1 MSSKNFIIKNGL
13 TVGSTEVVDSSG
25 DLTAAAFGTAAN
37 EAIDDQ
43 VNSLLTAGSGISL
56 SYNDSAGTLTITRD
70 AETGDIEG
78 VTAGNGLSGGGTSGT
93 VSLAVDLN
101 ELSAATVNV
110 ANDSIALIDADDS
123 NGSKKE
129 SIADFVSAIAGS
141 GLSAS
146 SGQLSISET
155 GDISSVTAGT
165 GLSGGGSSGDVT
177 LAVDLSELTDMTQA
191 VNSSQDELI
200 ILDNGADRR
209 KLISEIP
216 LSAFNN
222 DSGFAAGDI
231 TTVTAGDGLT
241 GGGSSGDVSLAVSV
255 DDSSIETSSDV
266 MRVKAGGITNAMLA
280 GSIAAGKLAG
290 SIGNS
295 LLSNSA
301 ITIDGTSVSLGG
313 SITTT
318 NTVDMGDGFVI
329 EDGDGTE
336 VTITENKEVKF
347 VEGGGIDINWTD
359 TSTGSDGDPYDLTF
373 TIADGGVTNDMLAG
387 SIANSKL
394 SNNQLT
400 VNSNTAALGG
410 TITLDSDD
418 IGEGSSNLYHPTA
431 RARAAISAGTGVGI
445 SSGEISIGQA
455 VATSSNVQFANL
467 TLSGNL
473 TVNGSTVTNSASNT
487 TIEDALIELGSGNSG
502 SNSNDLGLIL
512 ERGSTGD
519 NGFIGFDESA
529 DQFVVATTTATGG
542 SSGDLSLTDA
552 NFRANQI
559 TTSYANNSGGV
570 VRNIYQNTS
579 APTSSDGAVGDL
591 WILYS

>member
-1 MSSKNFIIKNGL
+1 MMFFNTIQFYQTTSSN
-13 TVGSTEVVDSSG
+13 
-25 DLTAAAFGTAAN
+25 A
-37 EAIDDQ
+37 
-43 VNSLLTAGSGISL
+43 
-56 SYNDSAGTLTITRD
+56 
-70 AETGDIEG
+70 
-78 VTAGNGLSGGGTSGT
+78 
-93 VSLAVDLN
+93 
-101 ELSAATVNV
+101 
-110 ANDSIALIDADDS
+110 
-123 NGSKKE
+123 
-129 SIADFVSAIAGS
+129 
-141 GLSAS
+141 
-146 SGQLSISET
+146 
-155 GDISSVTAGT
+155 
-165 GLSGGGSSGDVT
+165 VT

-301 ITIDGTSVSLGG
+301 ITIDGTSVSLSG

-373 TIADGGVTNDMLAG
+373 TIASGGVTNAMLAG

-394 SNNQLT
+394 SNNQIT

-418 IGEGSSNLYHPTA
+418 VGEGSSNLYHTTA

-542 SSGDLSLTDA
+542 SSGDLTLTDA

>member
-155 GDISSVTAGT
+155 GDISAVTAGT

-241 GGGSSGDVSLAVSV
+241 GGGSSGDVSLAVSG

-373 TIADGGVTNDMLAG
+373 TIASGGVTNAMLAG

-394 SNNQLT
+394 SNNQIT

-418 IGEGSSNLYHPTA
+418 VGEGSSNLYHTTA

-542 SSGDLSLTDA
+542 SSGDLTLTDA

-579 APTSSDGAVGDL
+579 APTSSDGAVGDF

>member
-155 GDISSVTAGT
+155 GDISAVTAGT
-165 GLSGGGSSGDVT
+165 GLSGGGSSGAVT

-373 TIADGGVTNDMLAG
+373 TIASGGVTNDMLAG

-394 SNNQLT
+394 SNNQIT

-418 IGEGSSNLYHPTA
+418 VGEGSSNLYHTAA

-529 DQFVVATTTATGG
+529 DQFVVATTTATGS
-542 SSGDLSLTDA
+542 SSGDLTLSDA

>member
-373 TIADGGVTNDMLAG
+373 TIASGGVTNAMLAG

-394 SNNQLT
+394 ANNQIT

-410 TITLDSDD
+410 SITLDSDD
-418 IGEGSSNLYHPTA
+418 IGEGSSNLYHTTA

>member
-373 TIADGGVTNDMLAG
+373 TISSGGVTNAMLAG

-394 SNNQLT
+394 ANNQIT

-410 TITLDSDD
+410 SITLDSDD
-418 IGEGSSNLYHPTA
+418 IGEGSSNLYHTTA

>member
-313 SITTT
+313 SITTN

-373 TIADGGVTNDMLAG
+373 TIASGGVTNDMLAG

-410 TITLDSDD
+410 SITLDSDD
-418 IGEGSSNLYHPTA
+418 IGEGSSNLYHTAA

-542 SSGDLSLTDA
+542 SSGDLTLTDA

>member
-313 SITTT
+313 SITTN

-373 TIADGGVTNDMLAG
+373 TIASGGVTNDMLAG

-394 SNNQLT
+394 ANNQIT

-418 IGEGSSNLYHPTA
+418 IGEGSSNLYHTTA

-579 APTSSDGAVGDL
+579 APGASDGAVGDL

>member
-313 SITTT
+313 SITTN

-373 TIADGGVTNDMLAG
+373 TIASGGVTNDMLAG

-394 SNNQLT
+394 ANNQIT

-418 IGEGSSNLYHPTA
+418 IGEGSSNLYHTAA

-579 APTSSDGAVGDL
+579 APGASDGAVGDL

>member
-1 MSSKNFIIKNGL
+1 
-13 TVGSTEVVDSSG
+13 
-25 DLTAAAFGTAAN
+25 
-37 EAIDDQ
+37 
-43 VNSLLTAGSGISL
+43 
-56 SYNDSAGTLTITRD
+56 
-70 AETGDIEG
+70 
-78 VTAGNGLSGGGTSGT
+78 
-93 VSLAVDLN
+93 
-101 ELSAATVNV
+101 
-110 ANDSIALIDADDS
+110 
-123 NGSKKE
+123 
-129 SIADFVSAIAGS
+129 
-141 GLSAS
+141 
-146 SGQLSISET
+146 
-155 GDISSVTAGT
+155 
-165 GLSGGGSSGDVT
+165 
-177 LAVDLSELTDMTQA
+177 MTQA

-410 TITLDSDD
+410 SITLDSDD
-418 IGEGSSNLYHPTA
+418 IGEGSSNLYHTTA

>member
-155 GDISSVTAGT
+155 GDISAVTAGT
-165 GLSGGGSSGDVT
+165 GLSGGGSSGAVT

-373 TIADGGVTNDMLAG
+373 TIASGGVTNDMLAG

-394 SNNQLT
+394 SNNQIT

-418 IGEGSSNLYHPTA
+418 VGEGSSNLYHTAA

-473 TVNGSTVTNSASNT
+473 TVNGSTVTNSATNT

-542 SSGDLSLTDA
+542 SSGDLTLTDA

>member
-43 VNSLLTAGSGISL
+43 VNNLLTAGSGISL
-56 SYNDSAGTLTITRD
+56 SYNDGAGTLTITRD

-165 GLSGGGSSGDVT
+165 GLSGGGSSGAVT

-313 SITTT
+313 SITTN

-394 SNNQLT
+394 ANNQLT

-410 TITLDSDD
+410 SITLDTDD
-418 IGEGSSNLYHPTA
+418 VGEGSSNLYHTAA

-455 VATSSNVQFANL
+455 VATNSNVQFANM

-579 APTSSDGAVGDL
+579 APGASDGAVGDL

>member
-313 SITTT
+313 SITTN

-373 TIADGGVTNDMLAG
+373 TIASGGVTNDMLAG

-410 TITLDSDD
+410 SITLDSDD
-418 IGEGSSNLYHPTA
+418 IGEGSSNLYHTTA

>member
-313 SITTT
+313 SITTN

-394 SNNQLT
+394 ANNQLT

-418 IGEGSSNLYHPTA
+418 IGEGSSNLYHTTA

-579 APTSSDGAVGDL
+579 APGASDGAVGDL

>member
-155 GDISSVTAGT
+155 GDISAVTAGT
-165 GLSGGGSSGDVT
+165 GLSGGGSSGAVT

-373 TIADGGVTNDMLAG
+373 TIASGGVTNDMLAG

-394 SNNQLT
+394 SNNQIT

-418 IGEGSSNLYHPTA
+418 VGEGSSNLYHTAA

-542 SSGDLSLTDA
+542 SSGDLTLTDA

>member
-373 TIADGGVTNDMLAG
+373 TIASGGVTNAMLAG

-394 SNNQLT
+394 SNNQIT

-418 IGEGSSNLYHPTA
+418 VGEGSSNLYHTTA

-542 SSGDLSLTDA
+542 SSGDLTLTDA